1 MIDILI
7 SGGTVVTMDP
17 SRQVIEDGA
26 VAIEGGR
33 ILEVGRT
40 DELLARYTAART
52 IDARR
57 QVVLPG
63 LIDGHCHAGH
73 PLTKSLGGD
82 DTDQWHRAIERI
94 YAQESSEEFW
104 HADALL
110 SSVER
115 LKGGT
120 TTSLVYLGGGD
131 RVIRTDDVRYGD
143 LHCEAVRDVG
153 VREFLAVG
161 PNTPP
166 FPHRYVQ
173 WDGHERREVM
183 VGFERQML
191 VSEAL
196 IQKWHNKAEGR
207 IRICMASPVI
217 EPDKV
222 PDRSELDSMCRQVQ
236 DVCDLSRRYS
246 VLYAQDSH
254 TRGTVEFAYNELGVL
269 GPDALLA
276 HATNLTPHEIEIC
289 RATDSRVVHNPTAI
303 AAIVRRCPVPELL
316 DAGVTVML
324 GSDGNGPDRGFDMFR
339 HMFYCMRYHRT
350 SYHDPR
356 VMPPGKVLE
365 MVTVDAARAL
375 GLEKEIGSLEAG
387 KQADVILVDMY
398 KPHLYPFHMPVHR
411 LLYFAFGSDVDTV
424 IVQGKVVMEG
434 REVKTVDESEVL
446 ERAQRAADEAMA
458 AGGFAPLLEIPE
470 GFWGRSRY

>member
-1 MIDILI
+1 MIDTLI

-17 SRQVIEDGA
+17 SRRVIEDGS

-33 ILEVGRT
+33 ILEVGRS
-40 DELLARYTAART
+40 DDLHAKYTAART
-52 IDARR
+52 IDAHHKT
-57 QVVLPG
+57 VLPG

-73 PLTKSLGGD
+73 SLTKTIGAD
-82 DTDQWHRAIERI
+82 DSRRWYEAVEQI
-94 YAQESSEEFW
+94 YALGSSEEFW
-104 HADALL
+104 QADALL

-115 LKGGT
+115 LKSGT
-120 TTSLVYLGGGD
+120 TTCVVLFGGGNM
-131 RVIRTDDVRYGD
+131 IMRTDDVRYGD

-173 WDGHERREVM
+173 WSGDGRREVM
-183 VGFERQML
+183 VSFERQMQ
-191 VSEAL
+191 VSEEL
-196 IQKWHNKAEGR
+196 IRRWHNKAEGR

-217 EPDKV
+217 EPDDV
-222 PDRSELDSMCRQVQ
+222 PDKAVLTMVSDQARDVRS
-236 DVCDLSRRYS
+236 LSRKHG
-246 VLYAQDSH
+246 LLFTQDGH

-276 HATNLTPHEIEIC
+276 HATNLTPHEIELC
-289 RATDSRVVHNPTAI
+289 RATDSRIVHNPTSVASI
-303 AAIVRRCPVPELL
+303 LRRCPVPELL
-316 DAGVTVML
+316 DAGATVML

-350 SYHDPR
+350 YYHDPK
-356 VMPPGKVLE
+356 VLPPGKVLE